1 MRGKEVT
8 FRCDG
13 GLLLLGWV
21 LGSGGGSI
29 PRGTGL
35 LLGGGGGRT
44 FTCVCF
50 CGLRRFGVALRGT
63 GLLGGGIFFCFCFC
77 GLGCLLGGILG
88 RGCFRGSK
96 RERFYM
102 SWCYWPVLLLL
113 RCWRA
118 LLLCLAALLLRC
130 SLRTRAS

>member
-1 MRGKEVT
+1 MY
-8 FRCDG
+8 
-13 GLLLLGWV
+13 V
-21 LGSGGGSI
+21 LGAGRSFSCPCLYGLGSLGVAL
-29 PRGTGL
+29 RGTRLLCLYGL
-35 LLGGGGGRT
+35 GILG
-44 FTCVCF
+44 VC
-50 CGLRRFGVALRGT
+50 VALRGT